1 MDSKW
6 FVVQTNPRED
16 DIAIRFLRSS
26 GILVYQPLMERYV
39 FHARKKTLKLRP
51 LFPSYLFINI
61 LPTEEVFHKVRWC
74 RGIRRVL
81 IDNYTPV
88 PIDEGFINALKSV
101 EEEGVIKKPTEYKHG
116 DVIRVKSGPMKDV
129 YGIFDTWESDEG
141 RVKIL
146 VELVNNYAKV
156 TLHHSLIEKA

>member
-16 DIAIRFLRSS
+16 DIAIRFLKNS
-26 GILVYQPLMERYV
+26 GISVYQPLMERYV
-39 FHARKKTLKLRP
+39 FHARKKTLKLHP
-51 LFPSYLFINI
+51 LFPSYLFINVK
-61 LPTEEVFHKVRWC
+61 PVEEVFHKVRWC
-74 RGIRRVL
+74 RGVRRLL
-81 IDNYTPV
+81 IDNYTPI
-88 PIDEGFINALKSV
+88 PIEEDFIRALKSA
-101 EEEGVIKKPTEYKHG
+101 EDDGVVRRPMDYKHG

-129 YGIFDTWESDEG
+129 YGIFDMWESDEG

-146 VELVNNYAKV
+146 VELVNTYAKV